1 MKSVIHRPL
10 GQSERRTVAFQVQQI
25 YFSSFLAWLCGE
37 MASVIE
43 LKDDRLVNPLSTLIC
58 WGKHVVS
65 AHIQVHHWCGLS
77 IMRVS
82 FWKTTP
88 FNSRG
93 KQAELSIVLFVID
106 GYRFNRRSHF
116 KLYRSEWLF
125 GSSGSLLSGCVIVHD
140 AQLLILPCE
149 KCITVTTT
157 RRERTV
163 IM

>member
-1 MKSVIHRPL
+1 
-10 GQSERRTVAFQVQQI
+10 
-25 YFSSFLAWLCGE
+25 

-88 FNSRG
+88 FNCRG

-106 GYRFNRRSHF
+106 GYRFNRRLHF

-125 GSSGSLLSGCVIVHD
+125 GSSSSLLNGCVIVHD

-149 KCITVTTT
+149 KMHNCNDHAEGENRNHVITFP
-157 RRERTV
+157 TV
-163 IM
+163 RLIEFKVPLGLWFLTAGR